1 MRIVAPRNLF
11 IEFIHEVWSVTQLP
25 IERKQK
31 VFKSTA
37 ELV

>member
-1 MRIVAPRNLF
+1 
-11 IEFIHEVWSVTQLP
+11 VTQLP